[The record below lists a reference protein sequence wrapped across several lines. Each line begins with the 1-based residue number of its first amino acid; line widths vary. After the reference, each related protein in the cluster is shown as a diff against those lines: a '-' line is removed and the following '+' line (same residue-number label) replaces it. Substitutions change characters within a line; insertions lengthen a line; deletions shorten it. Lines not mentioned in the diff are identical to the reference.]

1 MLPFSR
7 LPPMRRA
14 AVEERAPVGPRTTL
28 DALIPGRATA
38 LGALHVKTVAP
49 FACAPLE
56 RAALEALALG
66 EVELDVRRP
75 LFLDTETTGLAG
87 GTGTLAFLIGVATV
101 GEAGAIIEQAHLPA
115 PGQERPMLQWL
126 RERLDEATCLIT
138 FNGKSFDWPLLRSR
152 YVMNRLA
159 PPPERAHLDLL
170 HCARRVLRYQL
181 EHTQLS
187 MVERAVLGVH
197 RVHDLDGALIPAVWF
212 DYLRTGRVA
221 TLGRVLEHNERDVR
235 SMVELVEW
243 LTDAWEGRREV
254 SAEARLGLAVV
265 AARLGDDERALR
277 WAPEAPGRCGALA
290 NELKAGVLRRRGDVR
305 GAVASL
311 AAALEASPSPARV
324 HLRLAKLYEHQLKD
338 PHQALL
344 HAPKA
349 RGAESLEANTKRQ
362 SRLARRSSHI

>member
-1 MLPFSR
+1 
-7 LPPMRRA
+7 MRRA
-14 AVEERAPVGPRTTL
+14 VTQEGAPPGPRTTL
-28 DALIPGRATA
+28 GALIPPRATT
-38 LGALHVKTVAP
+38 LGPLHVKSVQS
-49 FACAPLE
+49 FSCAPLE
-56 RAALEALALG
+56 RGALEALALG
-66 EVELDVRRP
+66 DVELDVRRP

-87 GTGTLAFLIGVATV
+87 GTGTLAFLIGIATV
-101 GEAGAIIEQAHLPA
+101 HEQGGAVIEQAHLPA

-126 RERLDEATCLIT
+126 RERLEDATCLIT

-152 YVMNRLA
+152 YVMNRLT
-159 PPPERAHLDLL
+159 PPPERTHLDLL

-181 EHTQLS
+181 EHTQLGTL
-187 MVERAVLGVH
+187 ERAVLGVH
-197 RVHDLDGALIPAVWF
+197 RVNDLDGALIPAVWF

-349 RGAESLEANTKRQ
+349 RDAESLEANTRRQ
-362 SRLARRSSHI
+362 SRLTRRTSQPG

>member
-1 MLPFSR
+1 
-7 LPPMRRA
+7 
-14 AVEERAPVGPRTTL
+14 
-28 DALIPGRATA
+28 
-38 LGALHVKTVAP
+38 
-49 FACAPLE
+49 
-56 RAALEALALG
+56 
-66 EVELDVRRP
+66 
-75 LFLDTETTGLAG
+75 
-87 GTGTLAFLIGVATV
+87 
-101 GEAGAIIEQAHLPA
+101 
-115 PGQERPMLQWL
+115 MLQWL
-126 RERLDEATCLIT
+126 RERLEAATCLIT

-159 PPPERAHLDLL
+159 PPPERTHLDLL

-181 EHTQLS
+181 EQTQLGTL
-187 MVERAVLGVH
+187 ERAVLGVH
-197 RVHDLDGALIPAVWF
+197 RVNDLDGALIPAVWF

-221 TLGRVLEHNERDVR
+221 ALGRVLEHNERDVR
-235 SMVELVEW
+235 SMVELVAW

-277 WAPEAPGRCGALA
+277 WVPEVPGRCGALA
-290 NELKAGVLRRRGDVR
+290 NELKAGVLRRRGDVQ

-349 RGAESLEANTKRQ
+349 RDAETLEANTRRQ
-362 SRLARRSSHI
+362 SRLARRTSRGD